1 MAPHYGANRHV
12 MVLLLLYTCSDATSD
27 DERYGCRTCA
37 ACTAIDDGAAFWT
50 SGFGVGM
57 SVAVV
62 VEAQDALLSSV
73 RPERED
79 SLLCPCKTFRRV
91 GKIFLTYLEERY
103 GAPCP
108 HALGAR
114 RQYNSC
120 RTITRKQLQK
130 FISSSRLIC
139 RRYRRRL
146 MVPPTVPHCFSV
158 TWCDSALSTL
168 ANRGVTA

>member
-12 MVLLLLYTCSDATSD
+12 MVLLLLSTCSDATSD

-62 VEAQDALLSSV
+62 LSGQDALLSSV

-79 SLLCPCKTFRRV
+79 SLLCPSKTFLRV
-91 GKIFLTYLEERY
+91 RKISLTYLEEGY
-103 GAPCP
+103 SPP
-108 HALGAR
+108 
-114 RQYNSC
+114 
-120 RTITRKQLQK
+120 
-130 FISSSRLIC
+130 SSGKT
-139 RRYRRRL
+139 
-146 MVPPTVPHCFSV
+146 PP
-158 TWCDSALSTL
+158 
-168 ANRGVTA
+168 AN